1 MAKRSLDIILSLFGL
16 IILLPLFGVIA
27 VFTKRDSQG
36 PILHKSQRVG
46 KGGKLF
52 EIYKFRTMYENADSI
67 SNSSSCPDD
76 DPRVTR
82 FGAVLRRYKLNELP
96 QLINVLRG
104 EMSLVGPRPQV
115 KWAVD
120 RYSDQ
125 VRQSI
130 LSVRPGITDYASI
143 AFCNEGQI
151 LNGSADPDKDYLEK
165 IEQKK
170 IRLQLDY
177 VNNRSFWVD
186 IEILAETARV
196 LLLGQRG
203 SDGLH
208 ATGRSVLE
216 S

>member
-16 IILLPLFGVIA
+16 IVSLPLFAVIA
-27 VFTKRDSQG
+27 LLSKRDSQG

-46 KGGKLF
+46 KGGQLF

-67 SNSSSCPDD
+67 SNCSSCPDD
-76 DPRVTR
+76 DPRVTK

-120 RYSDQ
+120 RYSNE
-125 VRQSI
+125 VKQSI

-143 AFCNEGQI
+143 AFYNEGQI
-151 LNGSADPDKDYLEK
+151 LNGSTDPDRDYLEK

-170 IRLQLDY
+170 IMLQLDY
-177 VNNRSFWVD
+177 VKNRSFWVD
-186 IEILAETARV
+186 IGILAATLRV

-203 SDGLH
+203 SRGLN
-208 ATGRSVLE
+208 ATDCSVQE